1 MPDDGDVKDVQGES
15 AASELE
21 KLRAENIALKG
32 ELATERKPRGSF
44 WRSFLVW
51 LLIVL
56 ACLTAFGGAIAVWMR
71 ATTLDTDTFVNTVA
85 PLIQEDAVATVVSNK
100 AVEALF
106 KEAEITKYLEEALPE
121 DLKFVAEPLSSGM
134 ETVAE
139 FAAKKILTSDQF
151 QWVLEK
157 MLRLAH
163 SEAVAVIRGD
173 AAVKLTEEGKVI
185 LDVGELLTDVR
196 DQLVADGMGFLKNIS
211 IPESAGQLVLFEAD
225 NLGMVK
231 SMVKLLDTLHWILPL
246 LSLILFAAAILI
258 AKDRR
263 KALMGAGVGL
273 AIAMA
278 FSLIVLRLARADLL
292 GQIEDKEILE
302 AAGIIWNRVLSGLVG
317 TNWSVLALGVLV
329 SIGAAIAGPYDW
341 AVSLRKK
348 TAELF
353 KSWRERRKGGEKA
366 TGPVGTFIGAHAGGL
381 RIAGAAVAIVVLL
394 LLPSLSVLAVIITAV
409 IYVLY
414 LGAIELLR

>member
-1 MPDDGDVKDVQGES
+1 MPDNGDVKDVQEES
-15 AASELE
+15 PASELE
-21 KLRAENIALKG
+21 KLRAENIALKK
-32 ELATERKPRGSF
+32 ELVTKKKPRGSF

-56 ACLTAFGGAIAVWMR
+56 ACLTAFGGAIAIWMR

-85 PLIQEDAVATVVSNK
+85 PLIQEDAVATVVSNE
-100 AVEALF
+100 AVKALF
-106 KEAEITKYLEEALPE
+106 KEAEITKYLEEELPE
-121 DLKFVAEPLSSGM
+121 DLKFIADPLSSGL

-139 FAAKKILTSDQF
+139 FAAKKILMSDQF

-163 SEAVAVIRGD
+163 SEAVAIITGED
-173 AAVKLTEEGKVI
+173 AVKLTEEGKVI

-196 DQLVADGMGFLKNIS
+196 DQLVADGMGFLKDIS

-225 NLGMVK
+225 DLGIIK
-231 SMVKLLDTLHWILPL
+231 STVNLLDTLHWILPL
-246 LSLILFAAAILI
+246 LALVLFAAAILI

-263 KALMGAGVGL
+263 KALLGAGVGL

-278 FSLIVLRLARADLL
+278 LSLVVLRLARADLL
-292 GQIEDKEILE
+292 GQIEDKGIQE

-317 TNWSVLALGVLV
+317 TNWGALALGVLV
-329 SIGAAIAGPYDW
+329 AIGAAIAGPYDW

-348 TAELF
+348 TAEMF
-353 KSWRERRKGGEKA
+353 KSWRERRKGGEKVK
-366 TGPVGTFIGAHAGGL
+366 GPVGTFIGVHAGGL
-381 RIAGAAVAIVVLL
+381 RIAGAVVAIIVLL
-394 LLPSLSVLAVIITAV
+394 LLPISALAIIITAA

-414 LGAIELLR
+414 LVAIELLR